1 MAPLKNVVVVGAS
14 KSGMINLGSYIVEAL
29 RADPAFAVTV
39 VSRRSS
45 PESAL
50 PSVGG
55 SVRVVRVD
63 DGYPPEELE
72 RAFAGQDAVV
82 MATGFQVFGQEGK
95 FVDAAIR
102 AGVKRFVPSEFGGD
116 TANENTVSI
125 FPMVGL
131 RAKVVQDLKTK
142 EGAGL
147 SWTAICTG
155 LFVDVALQTGF
166 LGFDL
171 QGQKATVWD
180 DGKYKFSGI
189 TRENVARAVVG
200 VLKNPEA
207 TANRHVYVSSFEA
220 SLNDLVAAAEKAQD
234 TRYSILHTSTST
246 EAEAA
251 RGALASGNFMAA
263 TKLLLVATLNPGY
276 GSNFAEG
283 GRLWNEKLGVPRED
297 VNDVV
302 ARVIK
307 S

>member
-1 MAPLKNVVVVGAS
+1 MSWSSGYGRPRLYPYKTPSRTPSPLTFLPPEQAS

-155 LFVDVALQTGF
+155 LFVDV
-166 LGFDL
+166 
-171 QGQKATVWD
+171 
-180 DGKYKFSGI
+180 
-189 TRENVARAVVG
+189 
-200 VLKNPEA
+200 
-207 TANRHVYVSSFEA
+207 
-220 SLNDLVAAAEKAQD
+220 
-234 TRYSILHTSTST
+234 
-246 EAEAA
+246 
-251 RGALASGNFMAA
+251 
-263 TKLLLVATLNPGY
+263 
-276 GSNFAEG
+276 
-283 GRLWNEKLGVPRED
+283 
-297 VNDVV
+297 
-302 ARVIK
+302 
-307 S
+307 

>member
-1 MAPLKNVVVVGAS
+1 MSWSSGYGRPRLYPYKTPVPDPVPANVFTAPEQAS

-45 PESAL
+45 PEAAL
-50 PSVGG
+50 PSASGG
-55 SVRVVRVD
+55 GNVRVVRVD

-95 FVDAAIR
+95 FIDAAMR

-131 RAKVVQDLKTK
+131 RAKVVEDLKTK

-155 LFVDVALQTGF
+155 LFVDV
-166 LGFDL
+166 
-171 QGQKATVWD
+171 
-180 DGKYKFSGI
+180 
-189 TRENVARAVVG
+189 
-200 VLKNPEA
+200 
-207 TANRHVYVSSFEA
+207 
-220 SLNDLVAAAEKAQD
+220 
-234 TRYSILHTSTST
+234 
-246 EAEAA
+246 
-251 RGALASGNFMAA
+251 
-263 TKLLLVATLNPGY
+263 
-276 GSNFAEG
+276 
-283 GRLWNEKLGVPRED
+283 
-297 VNDVV
+297 
-302 ARVIK
+302 
-307 S
+307 